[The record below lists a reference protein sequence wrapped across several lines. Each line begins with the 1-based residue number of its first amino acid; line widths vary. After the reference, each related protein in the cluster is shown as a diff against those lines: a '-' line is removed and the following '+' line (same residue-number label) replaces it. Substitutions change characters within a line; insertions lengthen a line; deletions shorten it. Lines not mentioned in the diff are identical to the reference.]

1 MTNFHSTSAL
11 APMLE
16 FVFRRVPAVAQSL
29 AARNERERPGTSPRA
44 TSRQRTAERF
54 VDRPGLMARS

>member
-1 MTNFHSTSAL
+1 
-11 APMLE
+11 MLE

-54 VDRPGLMARS
+54 VHRPGLMARS